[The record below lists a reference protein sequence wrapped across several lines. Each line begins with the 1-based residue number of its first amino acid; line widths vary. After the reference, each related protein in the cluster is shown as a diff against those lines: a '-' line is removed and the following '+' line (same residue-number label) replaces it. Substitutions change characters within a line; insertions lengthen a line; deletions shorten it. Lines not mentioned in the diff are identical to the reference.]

1 MANPKGNY
9 KGSIKAGGIQRQFIP
24 ASSTL
29 PNGLDQQIQQPYIQ
43 KGLTYKSNNKFVM
56 NRDDAGNIILEPVP
70 RTSFRQ
76 PRSTQNLII
85 EPSIERILNKSVID
99 VSKTQFTYFK
109 FPAKSKSD
117 GSNLGFDNLNIE
129 IEFADP
135 TEEFNTRYV
144 PEVQIDDLGQPITWK
159 RICCGYPT
167 SKTPSSGN
175 ATPFKWFTG
184 ETPSSSDETADEAWR
199 KGWFDGGNVNYEDTV
214 EADFGDL
221 GITPRLGWAR
231 FPFIK
236 TQKGLDQ
243 FEEGSFTLTPEMIIA
258 LREANKTLKFDITIQ
273 CYITAAGGRTQT
285 GTTQYGSS
293 CWYGMVLTRTM
304 PGAWRANTAISPGGQ
319 MVFDTKCPP
328 NLIKKSD
335 ARSSST
341 SEYASLNMEY
351 IIDIDEAFD
360 YDKWFVQLAAEYKSY
375 YLADV
380 CHWDIQ
386 VINDPGSGNYG
397 VQ

>member
-1 MANPKGNY
+1 MANPKGNF
-9 KGSIKAGGIQRQFIP
+9 KGSIKAGGIQKAFVP
-24 ASSTL
+24 VTL

-70 RTSFRQ
+70 RQ
-76 PRSTQNLII
+76 PGSTQNLII
-85 EPSIERILNKSVID
+85 EPSIERILNKSVVD

-129 IEFADP
+129 IGINDP

-159 RICCGYPT
+159 RICIGIPIN
-167 SKTPSSGN
+167 KTPSSGN
-175 ATPFKWFTG
+175 ATPMKWFDN
-184 ETPSSSDETADEAWR
+184 EIPSSYNTYDEAWR
-199 KGWFDGGNVNYEDTV
+199 NAWFDSGDLNYTTDTV
-214 EADFGDL
+214 ADFGDL
-221 GITPRLGWAR
+221 GIKPRLGWSR

-243 FEEGSFTLTPEMIIA
+243 FEEGTFTLTPEMIIA

-273 CYITAAGGRTQT
+273 CYITAAGGQASSS
-285 GTTQYGSS
+285 GNTQYGQG
-293 CWYGMVLTRTM
+293 CYYGMVLTRTM
-304 PGAWRANTAISPGGQ
+304 PGAWRANFDISPAGQ

-328 NLIKKSD
+328 NIIKKSS
-335 ARSSST
+335 ANSST
-341 SEYASLNMEY
+341 TSAYTSLNMEY

-360 YDKWFVQLAAEYKSY
+360 YDKWFIQLCAQYKSY

-380 CHWDIQ
+380 SHWDIQ